1 MDPFT
6 VAGIVALVLVGI
18 FNKTGEVIV
27 EGSIEQLK
35 QRLSQKSPETLKQLQ
50 SASEGDAESL
60 RQPIEVMAT
69 LIEEDATLKQLAET
83 VAKEKADKQ
92 PQAIKIIKNIKNKNV
107 GFVAEAG
114 SNVSNVTFTQN
125 FG

>member
-27 EGSIEQLK
+27 EGIIEQLK

-69 LIEEDATLKQLAET
+69 LIDEDATLKQLAET
-83 VAKEKADKQ
+83 VAKENADKQ
-92 PQAIKIIKNIKNKNV
+92 PQPDKTINIIKNVGIK
-107 GFVAEAG
+107 AEAD
-114 SNVSNVTFTQN
+114 SKVENVTQHFY
-125 FG
+125 

>member
-18 FNKTGEVIV
+18 FNKTGEVIA

-83 VAKEKADKQ
+83 VAKENADKQ
-92 PQAIKIIKNIKNKNV
+92 PQADKTINIIKNV
-107 GFVAEAG
+107 GIYTEKVE
-114 SNVSNVTFTQN
+114 NVTQHFY
-125 FG
+125 

>member
-18 FNKTGEVIV
+18 FNKTGEVIA

-60 RQPIEVMAT
+60 GVVQTRVT
-69 LIEEDATLKQLAET
+69 LFRGRKT
-83 VAKEKADKQ
+83 
-92 PQAIKIIKNIKNKNV
+92 
-107 GFVAEAG
+107 
-114 SNVSNVTFTQN
+114 
-125 FG
+125 

>member
-18 FNKTGEVIV
+18 FNKTGEVIA

-83 VAKEKADKQ
+83 VAKENADKQ
-92 PQAIKIIKNIKNKNV
+92 PQADKTINILKNAGI
-107 GFVAEAG
+107 VANAG
-114 SNVSNVTFTQN
+114 SKVKIGTLNQTVY
-125 FG
+125 